1 MATED
6 TEDGRRERPSSAR
19 FPAPAPRSIALIE
32 PVGDVG
38 IGGYTHELAQALCG
52 HGVRVSVF
60 ARPDTFALRLPRAY
74 RLLPVL
80 GLPTEEAEAV
90 LRGPGAPHP
99 DPEPPLP
106 AGAFA
111 LEPYFDALERLEA
124 RRAAASAAAASR
136 AASTPSAEP
145 AAGDRADAGDGAAG
159 GAAGTSPRAGGRGTA
174 PETHLPAPAE
184 AGTPGAAARA
194 ARVRTP
200 DEARER
206 TRALATHLLHGGF
219 DAVWTQWPVLAG
231 HARGFHRLLSAAGM
245 PLAHTVH
252 NVFPHERGAGEVAA
266 SEAAY
271 RAARALVVHSQWS
284 AAALDRAFPG
294 TAERTIGSW
303 HGLYTM
309 FPRAAGARRAVRQ
322 RLGVGEGRP
331 LLLCFGPVRPYKN
344 GDAVIAAL
352 ADARC
357 RDAVLAVAGSEW
369 GYAELVLGDRLGRT
383 RRLAAR
389 HGVAD
394 RVRLLPGAFGLRQAA
409 ELFEAADAVVLPYTE
424 SYGSGVLLLAM
435 SFGKHVVAT
444 AAGGMDEYLAH
455 YAASTLLHGHDPA
468 SVADGIARA
477 IPRLGDPPAPR
488 PPRFEWP
495 AITARLLPCLGHL
508 LG

>member
-1 MATED
+1 MSAEPASGAGTA
-6 TEDGRRERPSSAR
+6 EDGPAGPSSAR
-19 FPAPAPRSIALIE
+19 FPAPPRSIALIE

-52 HGVRVSVF
+52 HGVRASVF

-80 GLPTEEAEAV
+80 GLPPDQAEAV
-90 LRGPGAPHP
+90 LRGPGAPQP
-99 DPEPPLP
+99 DAEPPLP

-124 RRAAASAAAASR
+124 RRAAARRTASAPSAQSAAV
-136 AASTPSAEP
+136 
-145 AAGDRADAGDGAAG
+145 DRA
-159 GAAGTSPRAGGRGTA
+159 A
-174 PETHLPAPAE
+174 PETQLPASADTGMP
-184 AGTPGAAARA
+184 
-194 ARVRTP
+194 ARVRTL

-206 TRALATHLLHGGF
+206 TRALVRHLVDGGF

-231 HARGFHRLLSAAGM
+231 HARGFHRLISAAGM

-252 NVFPHERGAGEVAA
+252 NVFPHERGTGEVAA
-266 SEAAY
+266 SAAAY
-271 RAARALVVHSQWS
+271 RAARALVVHSRWS
-284 AAALDRAFPG
+284 ATALDRAFPG
-294 TAERTIGSW
+294 TARRTIGSW
-303 HGLYTM
+303 HGLYTL
-309 FPRAAGARRAVRQ
+309 FPRAAGARHAVRR
-322 RLGVGEGRP
+322 RLGVEDGRP
-331 LLLCFGPVRPYKN
+331 LLLSFGPVRPYKN
-344 GDAVIAAL
+344 VDAAVAAL
-352 ADARC
+352 AGARC
-357 RDAVLAVAGSEW
+357 RDVVLAVAGSEW
-369 GYAELVLGDRLGRT
+369 GYTDLVLGDRLGRT
-383 RRLAAR
+383 RRLAAS

-435 SFGKHVVAT
+435 SFGKHVIAT
-444 AAGGMDEYLAH
+444 RAGGMDEYLAH
-455 YAASTLLHGHDPA
+455 YAACTLLHGHDPA

-477 IPRLGDPPAPR
+477 LPRLGDAPAPR

-495 AITARLLPCLGHL
+495 AITAELLPRLGDL